1 MTWLH
6 RLMGWTSEQ
15 GEKGRGE
22 KMPEMAMGLARGHEG
37 SRKTMTVLTIT
48 FARGTLPQGF
58 RGLNPVHVLAE

>member
-1 MTWLH
+1 MASQVDGVDIGT
-6 RLMGWTSEQ
+6 R
-15 GEKGRGE
+15 GEGE